1 MSASKK
7 PEPSASETEERK
19 ERPEP
24 WSSAIFSGL
33 VSAVIA
39 GLSAG
44 FGGGKLGFG
53 AWIVCYILF
62 LHWLKPFSR
71 KFVAIAIMLS
81 AGALIS
87 VIIQNVW

>member
-1 MSASKK
+1 MAI
-7 PEPSASETEERK
+7 EEKR
-19 ERPEP
+19 EEPEP

-33 VSAVIA
+33 ISAVIA

-53 AWIVCYILF
+53 AWMVCYLLL

-71 KFVAIAIMLS
+71 QLVAIAIMLVL
-81 AGALIS
+81 GNLIS
-87 VIIQNVW
+87 LIIQKL